1 MSAFLGKKSHKIYST
16 DRNSV
21 VILRD
26 RTIHPEH
33 CFRFRHHFQ
42 TFQELPMIIGV
53 PREIKPNENRV
64 ALTPGGA
71 ELLIA
76 NKHTV
81 IIEKDAGVGSG
92 FSDEMYIRVGAK
104 IIPTA
109 AEVYGQADMIMKV
122 KEPIAPEYG
131 LIKEN
136 QVLFTYFHFAAS
148 RELTEAMVKAKAIC
162 IAYETVMKPDNSLP
176 LLIPMSEVA
185 GRMAPQ
191 EGAKYLER
199 TMGGRGVL
207 LGGVP
212 GTEPAN
218 VLVLGGGIVGTNA
231 AKIAAGFGAKVT
243 IMDNNLYRLRYLDD
257 VMAKNVMTVM
267 STPDNIRRHAQ
278 QADLVIGAVLIAG
291 AKAPHLITK
300 DMLSTMKHG
309 AVVVDVSVD
318 QGGCI
323 ETCKPTTHENPTYV
337 VDGIL
342 HYCVANM
349 PGAVP
354 YTSTVALTNATL
366 PYAIQLA
373 NKGWEKACSDN
384 RELYYGVNTVSG
396 TIVYQAVAEAFDM
409 PYSELKL

>member
-1 MSAFLGKKSHKIYST
+1 MQGIEFSPPFSDL
-16 DRNSV
+16 
-21 VILRD
+21 LRS
-26 RTIHPEH
+26 
-33 CFRFRHHFQ
+33 F
-42 TFQELPMIIGV
+42 PMIIGV

-92 FSDEMYIRVGAK
+92 FSDDMYIKAGAK

-109 AEVYGQADMIMKV
+109 AEVYGQAEMIMKV

-162 IAYETVMKPDNSLP
+162 IAYETVMKSDNSLP

-300 DMLSTMKHG
+300 DMLSTMKPG

-354 YTSTVALTNATL
+354 YTSTIALTNATL

>member
-1 MSAFLGKKSHKIYST
+1 MSAFLGIKSHKIYST

-257 VMAKNVMTVM
+257 VMAKNVNTVM